1 MKKILMTNF
10 AGLNLIN
17 PIIIGSSGLTNTP
30 EKNKELEKAGVGA
43 VILPSIFEEQIEI
56 QTHREI
62 WTDCPNA
69 QDYIRNVVNGM
80 QLEDYLKLI
89 KSSKELCRIPI
100 IASINCYRENGWI
113 DFVRQ
118 IEMAGAD
125 AIELNIFGL
134 NTEMD
139 QPENSV
145 EDIYLR
151 ITQKVKSIVDI
162 PVIVKMSKYFSHIV
176 KLTDDLQKAG
186 ADGIV
191 LFSRFYQPDIDI
203 HLMQA
208 RSGYVFSSNSEVAD
222 TLRWTSLVSTRLQN
236 ASIASCTGIYDW
248 EDVVKCILC
257 GASAVELCS
266 TVYQHG
272 NEFIQAM
279 NRSLEEWMAIKDFK
293 SIEEVKGKLNFGEIQ
308 NPSLHERVQF
318 MKYFS
323 NRD

>member
-30 EKNKELEKAGVGA
+30 EKNIALEKAGVGA
-43 VILPSIFEEQIEI
+43 IILPSIFEEQIEI
-56 QTHREI
+56 QTHRAI
-62 WTDCPNA
+62 WADCPNA
-69 QDYIRNVVNGM
+69 RNYILNSINEM

-89 KSSKELCRIPI
+89 QDSKKLCRIPI

-134 NTEMD
+134 NTEID
-139 QPENSV
+139 QPADSIEN
-145 EDIYLR
+145 IYLR
-151 ITQKVKSIVDI
+151 ITQKVKSLVNI

-203 HLMQA
+203 HLMQTL
-208 RSGYVFSSNSEVAD
+208 SGYVFSSNSEIAD
-222 TLRWTSLVSTRLQN
+222 TIRWTSVVSARLPDV
-236 ASIASCTGIYDW
+236 SIASCTGIHDW
-248 EDVVKCILC
+248 EDIVKCILC

-272 NEFIQAM
+272 NELIQAM
-279 NRSLEEWMAIKDFK
+279 NRGMEEWMSSKDFK
-293 SIEEVKGKLNFGEIQ
+293 SLEEVRGKLNFGEIQ
-308 NPSLHERVQF
+308 DPSLHERIQF

>member
-17 PIIIGSSGLTNTP
+17 PIIIASSGLTNTP
-30 EKNKELEKAGVGA
+30 EKNTALEKAGAGA

-56 QTHREI
+56 QMNKEI
-62 WTDCPNA
+62 WTDYPNA
-69 QDYIRNVVNGM
+69 RQHILKSVNEM

-89 KSSKELCRIPI
+89 ADSKKLCHIPI
-100 IASINCYRENGWI
+100 IASINCYRENGWM
-113 DFVRQ
+113 DFVLQ
-118 IEMAGAD
+118 IEKAGAD

-134 NTEMD
+134 NTEID
-139 QPENSV
+139 EPENSV

-151 ITQKVKSIVDI
+151 ITKKVKSLVNI

-186 ADGIV
+186 ADGIA

-203 HLMQA
+203 HLMQVN
-208 RSGYVFSSNSEVAD
+208 SGYVFSSSSEISD
-222 TLRWTSLVSTRLQN
+222 TLRWTSLVSTKLPN
-236 ASIASCTGIYDW
+236 VSTASCTGIHDW

-266 TVYQHG
+266 TVYQNG
-272 NEFIQAM
+272 NELIQAM
-279 NRSLEEWMAIKDFK
+279 NRSLEEWMTTRNFK
-293 SIEEVKGKLNFGEIQ
+293 SIEEIKGKLNFGKIKD
-308 NPSLHERVQF
+308 PSLHERVQF

>member
-30 EKNKELEKAGVGA
+30 EKNRTLEKAGVGA
-43 VILPSIFEEQIEI
+43 VVLPSIFEEQIEMQI
-56 QTHREI
+56 HKEI
-62 WTDCPNA
+62 WTNCPNA
-69 QDYIRNVVNGM
+69 WQYVQGAVNGM
-80 QLEDYLKLI
+80 QLEDYLQLI
-89 KSSKELCRIPI
+89 KSSKEVCRIPI

-118 IEMAGAD
+118 IERAGAD

-134 NTEMD
+134 NTEID
-139 QPENSV
+139 QPAHSV

-151 ITQKVKSIVDI
+151 ITQKVKSLVNI

-176 KLTDDLQKAG
+176 KLSDDLRKTG

-191 LFSRFYQPDIDI
+191 IFSRFYQPDIDV
-203 HLMQA
+203 HLMQT
-208 RSGYVFSSNSEVAD
+208 RSGYVFSSNSEIAD
-222 TLRWTSLVSTRLQN
+222 TLRWTSVVSKRLPDV
-236 ASIASCTGIYDW
+236 SIASCTGIYDW
-248 EDVVKCILC
+248 EDIVKCILC

-266 TVYQHG
+266 TVYQNG
-272 NEFIQAM
+272 NEIIPAM
-279 NRSLEEWMAIKDFK
+279 NRGLEEWMATKDFK
-293 SIEEVKGKLNFGEIQ
+293 SIEDVRGKLNFGEIQ
-308 NPSLHERVQF
+308 DPSLHERVQF

>member
-1 MKKILMTNF
+1 MKKILMTSF

-30 EKNKELEKAGVGA
+30 EKNTALEKAGVGA

-56 QTHREI
+56 QTNKEI

-69 QDYIRNVVNGM
+69 RNYILNSANEM
-80 QLEDYLKLI
+80 QLEEYLKLI
-89 KSSKELCRIPI
+89 TDSKELCHIPI
-100 IASINCYRENGWI
+100 IASINCYRENGWT
-113 DFVRQ
+113 DFVRR

-125 AIELNIFGL
+125 AIELNIYGL
-134 NTEMD
+134 NTEID

-151 ITQKVKSIVDI
+151 ITQKVKSLVNI

-176 KLTDDLQKAG
+176 KLTDDLQKTG

-208 RSGYVFSSNSEVAD
+208 SSGYVFSSNSEIAD
-222 TLRWTSLVSTRLQN
+222 TLRWTSLVNTKLPN
-236 ASIASCTGIYDW
+236 ASIASCTGIHDW
-248 EDVVKCILC
+248 EDIVKCILC

-266 TVYQHG
+266 TVYLHG

-279 NRSLEEWMAIKDFK
+279 NRSLEEWMTAKDFK
-293 SIEEVKGKLNFGEIQ
+293 SIEEIKGKLNFGEIQ
-308 NPSLHERVQF
+308 DPSLHERVQF

>member
-10 AGLNLIN
+10 AGLNLVN

-43 VILPSIFEEQIEI
+43 VVLPSIFEEQIEI
-56 QTHREI
+56 QTDKEI
-62 WTDCPNA
+62 WRDCPNA
-69 QDYIRNVVNGM
+69 QNYIRNIISGM

-89 KSSKELCRIPI
+89 KNSKELCRIPV

-134 NTEMD
+134 NTEIG
-139 QPENSV
+139 QSENSI
-145 EDIYLR
+145 EDIYLH
-151 ITQKVKSIVDI
+151 ITRKVSSIVDI
-162 PVIVKMSKYFSHIV
+162 PVIVKVSKYFSHIV

-191 LFSRFYQPDIDI
+191 LFSRFYQPDIDV
-203 HLMQA
+203 HLMQT
-208 RSGYVFSSNSEVAD
+208 RSGYVFSSNSEIAD
-222 TLRWTSLVSTRLQN
+222 TLRWTSLVSMRLPDV
-236 ASIASCTGIYDW
+236 SIASCTGIHDW

-266 TVYQHG
+266 VVYQHG

-279 NRSLEEWMAIKDFK
+279 NRDLEEWMAIKDFK

-308 NPSLHERVQF
+308 DPSLNERVQF
-318 MKYFS
+318 MKYFA

>member
-1 MKKILMTNF
+1 MTNF